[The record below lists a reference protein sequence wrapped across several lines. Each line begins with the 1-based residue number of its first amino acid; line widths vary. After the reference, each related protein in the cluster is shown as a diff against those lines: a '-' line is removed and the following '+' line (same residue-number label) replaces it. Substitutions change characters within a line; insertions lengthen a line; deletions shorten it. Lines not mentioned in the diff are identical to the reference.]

1 MRVSNTILCALSIR
15 AERTL
20 IMETIRKPRFGFW
33 HGVLAVILLIIIAA
47 LIFPIFFRARSTGRS
62 SLSRH
67 MAAEPT
73 LRAMRS
79 KSVDSDESPSWTT
92 VSASTLPRMVISTAD
107 ISVEVKDVK
116 SASTT
121 IIETVRAAG
130 GFVTSSSISGESGS
144 RTASI
149 TVRVPARSYQSSL
162 QKLSTLGKVLSCEE
176 KGEDVTEEFVDL
188 GSRLRNLKREEQ
200 AILGVLT
207 KANRVTDIL
216 AVERELNRI
225 RGEIEQAEGRSKY
238 LANQVSLA
246 TINISLNE
254 PEPAVTNAVVWNLGE
269 TAKRSAH
276 SLGVVFRMIISV
288 AVWAL
293 VFVPLWA
300 LIWLT
305 GIVIKRFRL
314 RSKS

>member
-1 MRVSNTILCALSIR
+1 
-15 AERTL
+15 
-20 IMETIRKPRFGFW
+20 METIRKPRFGFW
-33 HGVLAVILLIIIAA
+33 HGVLAVILIIVLAAIIA
-47 LIFPIFFRARSTGRS
+47 PMFFHARDKSQGSTRS
-62 SLSRH
+62 R
-67 MAAEPT
+67 MAEYDEAS
-73 LRAMRS
+73 AS
-79 KSVDSDESPSWTT
+79 KSAPTEESPSWNT

-116 SASTT
+116 AVSSI
-121 IIETVRAAG
+121 IIETARAAG

-149 TVRVPARSYQSSL
+149 TVRVPAKSYQSSL
-162 QKLSTLGKVLSCEE
+162 KKLSALGKVLSREE

-188 GSRLRNLKREEQ
+188 GSRLRNLRREEQ

-207 KANRVTDIL
+207 KARRVTDIL
-216 AVERELNRI
+216 EVERELNRV

-254 PEPAVTNAVVWNLGE
+254 PEPAVTNAVIWNLGE
-269 TAKRSAH
+269 TASRSAH
-276 SLGVVFRMIISV
+276 SLGVVFRGIASV

-293 VFVPLWA
+293 VFVPLWL
-300 LIWLT
+300 LIWLA
-305 GIVIKRFRL
+305 GLGIKRFRS
-314 RSKS
+314 RSKSQPK